1 MTTPSSMPFS
11 VAVENIKCGG
21 CASTI
26 VTKLSALPGVS
37 QVAVDVATG
46 QVAMTL
52 AVEAVEEQ
60 LSEGVA
66 LEAFESLR
74 QAVQAQLSAMG
85 YPPVGSLEGLSAVGA
100 KAKSFVSCAIG
111 KMRQG
116 DESK

>member
-21 CASTI
+21 CASGI

-52 AVEAVEEQ
+52 TVEAVET
-60 LSEGVA
+60 
-66 LEAFESLR
+66 FELLR